1 MREHREIHW
10 GNIAT
15 TSLLYSDAKS
25 ILLGKTGAN
34 MSGSSLM
41 IKLKRSKKINR
52 LLGEPELPAEPSS
65 LALMF
70 LLWRAKP
77 SELQSPKAV
86 TVGNVNKTDNRK
98 DYVDNSQ
105 KKTEKHFKNVRELK
119 DISNTDKEKKQTN
132 VLGKKEPLKTDKTEN
147 VGDNTK

>member
-1 MREHREIHW
+1 
-10 GNIAT
+10 
-15 TSLLYSDAKS
+15 
-25 ILLGKTGAN
+25 
-34 MSGSSLM
+34 
-41 IKLKRSKKINR
+41 
-52 LLGEPELPAEPSS
+52 LGEPELPAEPSS
-65 LALMF
+65 LAST
-70 LLWRAKP
+70 LLLSRAKP

-119 DISNTDKEKKQTN
+119 DISNTDKETKQTN

-147 VGDNTK
+147 FSDKTKVDGSENSEKKLKDISNTDKKTYG